1 MKVVNG
7 KIGLIL
13 RLGVVVAALL
23 LGQQSLAI
31 GTDAGTSIDN
41 TVNVDYD
48 VGGIDQT
55 DLTSTV
61 SFVVDR
67 RVDFTLTQL
76 GGALVPVIPGQL
88 DAFFDL
94 LLTNTSN
101 STLDFNLVLDQA
113 GVVTVRGVPDT
124 ADMTSPEYAVSALPV
139 SGGDPDPL
147 QGGAQ
152 YVDELLEDDAI
163 RIRVWGDAALTLLNG
178 LVAGI
183 QIDATAAEPGAAGT
197 EGTALVDGLPN
208 GDLTIENVFADLA
221 DGVGGVEI
229 QTDGFI
235 VVTAA
240 LVVTKSY
247 LVIAGDLGSGLPIPG
262 ATIEYTVTVVNSSV
276 TAADAVIFTDTID
289 ADVVLQLNVAAYAGN
304 DIDVVNDVT
313 TLSCDIEINGDG
325 DGCDSAGVGFTVG
338 AADLPGGITVAGL
351 TTLTIRYQVVIPT
364 P

>member
-1 MKVVNG
+1 MKVVNR

-13 RLGVVVAALL
+13 RLGAVVAALL
-23 LGQQSLAI
+23 LGQQAMAI

-76 GGALVPVIPGQL
+76 GGALVPVIPGQN

-124 ADMTSPEYAVSALPV
+124 ADMTAAEYAVSALPV
-139 SGGDPDPL
+139 SGGDPVPL
-147 QGGAQ
+147 QGGPQ

-178 LVAGI
+178 QVAGI
-183 QIDATAAEPGAAGT
+183 QIDATAAEPGTGGA
-197 EGTALVDGLPN
+197 EGAPLVDGLPN
-208 GDLTIENVFADLA
+208 GDLTIENVFADA
-221 DGVGGVEI
+221 GNDGVEI

-240 LVVTKSY
+240 LLVTKSY
-247 LVIAGDLGSGLPIPG
+247 AVIAGDLGSGLPIPG
-262 ATIEYTVTVVNSSV
+262 ATVEYTVTIVNSSV
-276 TAADAVIFTDTID
+276 TAADAVLFTDTID

-313 TLSCDIEINGDG
+313 TLACDIEINGDG
-325 DGCDSAGVGFTVG
+325 DGCDSAGASFTVG